1 MRANEPNSEARV
13 SSRYAQR
20 IVAAAVI
27 LVFVAGGAW
36 AGLAPSVPAGSSA
49 PLAGVEAG
57 ALAAS
62 LDPAIL
68 AGGADAGEA
77 ARAAGAIVRAARLAG
92 IDTAEALRSAFPS
105 PREILALLALDRDVE
120 DFRENSGLDGPAGE
134 YYEAQSALALAMR
147 PLRETYERTFA
158 SAQAELEGAD
168 PGDAEG
174 GGNGRI
180 RSEKAPSPFSS
191 SDFWFSPL
199 SDLKYSHPFALD
211 VFFKDFSGKGEAHKG
226 PRIRALHP
234 GLVVASSGDWSG
246 GPGAS
251 AYGGGGLSPAAGNG
265 VVVYDMRT
273 RRYYSYF
280 HLRDVWART
289 GELVEA
295 GEVLGTGG
303 NTGMNARKPGHGGH
317 VHVEVFDCERDTSL
331 RAVEVL
337 AILKP

>member
-1 MRANEPNSEARV
+1 MREEEQSGTARV
-13 SSRYAQR
+13 SIRNAQR
-20 IVAAAVI
+20 VIAAAMI

-49 PLAGVEAG
+49 PGAGVEAG

-62 LDPAIL
+62 LDAAIVS
-68 AGGADAGEA
+68 GRADPDEA
-77 ARAAGAIVRAARLAG
+77 ARTTRSIVRSARLAG
-92 IDTAEALRSAFPS
+92 IDAAESLRSAFPS
-105 PREILALLALDRDVE
+105 PREVLALLALDRDVE
-120 DFRENSGLDGPAGE
+120 DFRENAALEGPAGE
-134 YYEAQSALALAMR
+134 YYEAQSAMAPSMR
-147 PLRETYERTFA
+147 PLREAYERTFA

-168 PGDAEG
+168 PVGA
-174 GGNGRI
+174 GRADGAPG
-180 RSEKAPSPFSS
+180 SEKAPCPFSQA
-191 SDFWFSPL
+191 DYWFPPL

-211 VFFKDFSGKGEAHKG
+211 VFFKEFSGKGEAHKG
-226 PRIRALHP
+226 PRIRALYP

-251 AYGGGGLSPAAGNG
+251 EYKSGGLSPAAGNG
-265 VVVYDMRT
+265 VVVFDMRT

-280 HLRDVWART
+280 HLRDVAART

-303 NTGMNARKPGHGGH
+303 NTGMNARKSGHGGH
-317 VHVEVFDCERDTSL
+317 VHVEVFDCGRDTSL

-337 AILKP
+337 ALLKP